1 MNTQFEPYV
10 PQGEKFYIYVAGP
23 ISKGSWDV
31 NMIQATRAFNM
42 FVYGGLIPFVPHAT
56 SILNHVYVTDEIT
69 VAPTDDYNFWLG
81 YDFAYLRDVC
91 QAMLRMPG
99 ESWGTD
105 REKEYMASIGKPSF
119 DTVEEVFDYA
129 ESLGHDINRELAAK
143 FGEEFDAVHQ
153 S

>member
-1 MNTQFEPYV
+1 MTEQFEPFV
-10 PQGEKFYIYVAGP
+10 PQGKKFYIYVAGP
-23 ISKGSWDV
+23 ISKGSWDG

-56 SILNHVYVTDEIT
+56 SILNHVYVSDEIT

-81 YDFAYLRDVC
+81 YDFSYLRDVC
-91 QAMLRMPG
+91 HAMLRMPG

-105 REKEYMASIGKPSF
+105 REKEYMASMDKPSF

-129 ESLGHDINRELAAK
+129 ESLGYEVNRELATQ
-143 FGEEFDAVHQ
+143 FGEEFDAVYQ
-153 S
+153 